1 MLDLGWS
8 ELLVIAVVAIIVV
21 GPKDLPRL
29 MRSVGQWIRKARR
42 MATEF
47 QQGLEDMV
55 RDEELTSIRKDV
67 EQMTRMDPTSGSS
80 APKPKAV
87 AAKPASDASAPD
99 ASAPDAGADTGGGA
113 ATGNAPAKDAPA
125 AAEMEVAK
133 AAETAQTAAAPA
145 GAAGKTAAKAAA
157 GAERERG

>member
-29 MRSVGQWIRKARR
+29 MRSVGQWIRKAKR
-42 MATEF
+42 MASEF
-47 QQGLEDMV
+47 QQGIEDMV

-87 AAKPASDASAPD
+87 AATPAADAD
-99 ASAPDAGADTGGGA
+99 EK
-113 ATGNAPAKDAPA
+113 APAAKAAAEQPVGETAAVPAAAEQGEKPAPA
-125 AAEMEVAK
+125 AAEV
-133 AAETAQTAAAPA
+133 
-145 GAAGKTAAKAAA
+145 
-157 GAERERG
+157 ERERG

>member
-29 MRSVGQWIRKARR
+29 MRSVGQWVRKAKR
-42 MATEF
+42 MASEF

-87 AAKPASDASAPD
+87 EK
-99 ASAPDAGADTGGGA
+99 GGGA
-113 ATGNAPAKDAPA
+113 AASGTGAATEKAAAEAPEKGGAADAPA
-125 AAEMEVAK
+125 
-133 AAETAQTAAAPA
+133 ETAKTA
-145 GAAGKTAAKAAA
+145 KTAAVTES
-157 GAERERG
+157 ERR